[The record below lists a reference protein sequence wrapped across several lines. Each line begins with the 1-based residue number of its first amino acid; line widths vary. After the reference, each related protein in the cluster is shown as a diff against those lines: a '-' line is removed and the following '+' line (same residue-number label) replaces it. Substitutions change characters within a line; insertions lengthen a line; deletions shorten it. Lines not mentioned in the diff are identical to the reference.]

1 MSLTKVKK
9 RRYPWFPTEFSNFF
23 GDDDFFNDRFW
34 LRNVQKEPAI
44 NVKETDSEYQV
55 ELAAP
60 GLEKEDFDLS
70 IENGY
75 LKVKVEKSSE
85 SESHEDNYTRKEF
98 NYNSF
103 YRTLLLPEN
112 VIEEDVKATYNDGI
126 LRFSLR
132 KEVDIMESIPKK
144 IEIE

>member
-1 MSLTKVKK
+1 MSLVKSKK

-23 GDDDFFNDRFW
+23 GNDDFFNDRFW
-34 LRNVQKEPAI
+34 LQNVQKEPALNI
-44 NVKETDSEYQV
+44 KETDSEYQV

-75 LKVKVEKSSE
+75 LKIKVEKSSE
-85 SESHEDNYTRKEF
+85 AESHDDNYTRKEF

-103 YRTLLLPEN
+103 YRSLLLPEN
-112 VIEEDVKATYNDGI
+112 VTEDEIKAKYQDGI
-126 LRFSLR
+126 LKFSLK
-132 KEVDIMESIPKK
+132 KETDILESTSKK

>member
-1 MSLTKVKK
+1 MSLVKDKK

-34 LRNVQKEPAI
+34 LRSTQREPAM

-60 GLEKEDFDLS
+60 GLEKEDFDIT

-75 LKVKVEKSSE
+75 LKIKVEKSSE

-98 NYNSF
+98 SYNSF
-103 YRTLLLPEN
+103 RRTLLLPEN
-112 VIEEDVKATYNDGI
+112 IMDEEVKATYHDGI
-126 LRFSLR
+126 LKFNLK
-132 KEVDIMESIPKK
+132 KEMNVQEEVTKK

>member
-1 MSLTKVKK
+1 MSLVKVKK
-9 RRYPWFPTEFSNFF
+9 RRLPWFPTEFSNFF
-23 GDDDFFNDRFW
+23 GDDDYFNDKFW
-34 LRNVQKEPAI
+34 LNNIQDKPAM

-60 GLEKEDFDLS
+60 GLEKEDFDIT

-75 LKVKVEKSSE
+75 LKILVEKSSE

-103 YRTLLLPEN
+103 HRSILLPDN
-112 VIEEDVKATYNDGI
+112 IVDEEVKATYYDGI
-126 LRFSLR
+126 LKFNLK
-132 KEVDIMESIPKK
+132 KEVDVLEGISKK